1 MSDRELITA
10 LRKLKIQTNSFACLG
25 CGHEHNCGVRGCAV
39 IREALEALQ
48 RFQWIP
54 VTERLPGEG
63 ERVLAS
69 DGVFVG
75 EAYLDSFGIWRRSYG
90 VFWRV
95 IGGPITHWMPLPGT
109 PEVSCNG

>member
-1 MSDRELITA
+1 MSDRELIAA
-10 LRKLKIQTNSFACLG
+10 LRRMKVETGSLVCVG
-25 CGHEHNCGVRGCAV
+25 CGYEHSCGVHGCAV
-39 IREALEALQ
+39 MREASEALQ
-48 RFQWIP
+48 RFQWIS
-54 VTERLPGEG
+54 VAERLPAEG

-95 IGGPITHWMPLPGT
+95 IGGPITSWMPLPGT
-109 PEVSCNG
+109 PGR

>member
-1 MSDRELITA
+1 MSNRELITA
-10 LRKLKIQTNSFACLG
+10 LGRLKVETGSLACMG

-54 VTERLPGEG
+54 VTERLPDEG

-75 EAYLDSFGIWRRSYG
+75 ESYLDSFGIWRRSYG

-95 IGGPITHWMPLPGT
+95 IGGPITHWMPLPDALG
-109 PEVSCNG
+109 VSCDG